1 MQVDPSIAYTSDYGI
16 ASDGYTRVPTQT
28 LDQEDFLKLLVAQM
42 TSQDPLNPKSDL
54 DSIAQMASFS
64 ALEQSKSMEA
74 QMQQLTSQQ
83 QILQANSMIGR
94 TVTLQ
99 LDSGTATAGV
109 VDGVQIDSGVPR
121 VVVGGQAFDLSQ
133 VLTIQPTL
141 SNDGQP

>member
-1 MQVDPSIAYTSDYGI
+1 MPFTTPIAYTSDFGI
-16 ASDGYTRVPTQT
+16 QSDGYTRVPAQT
-28 LDQEDFLKLLVAQM
+28 LDQGDFLKLLVTQM

-99 LDSGTATAGV
+99 LDSNTATTGV
-109 VDGVQIDSGVPR
+109 VDGVQIDSGIPR
-121 VVVGGQAFDLSQ
+121 VVVGGHAFDLSQ
-133 VLTIQPTL
+133 VLTIQPTV
-141 SNDGQP
+141 NTDGQP